1 MRNSHNIFAGIK
13 ISIGALVV
21 TELVAAAA
29 SKRGAVAVFHKGWRE
44 AMRGIQI
51 TGEGTGLHLVIAPR
65 LRIIISSHNPALPAS
80 DCLLPRHIRSLIKII
95 SLSILALLKEQIFF
109 SV

>member
-44 AMRGIQI
+44 ASK
-51 TGEGTGLHLVIAPR
+51 
-65 LRIIISSHNPALPAS
+65 LRAKARA
-80 DCLLPRHIRSLIKII
+80 CTW
-95 SLSILALLKEQIFF
+95 
-109 SV
+109 